1 MYCVLGVTMK
11 ISGWPLVEAEITIK
25 FGATHSLPAIGVG
38 DVHYHLWTVSAGW
51 KHEINPHQGCTKPMQ
66 EMYKELNEILITLR
80 DRNLSMV
87 FDPYPA
93 TAETLACYIMAKLPA
108 YWMFVQVQAY
118 DGYRVRVDANAM
130 RSAWAEKYRALP

>member
-1 MYCVLGVTMK
+1 MSAT
-11 ISGWPLVEAEITIK
+11 SGFPLVEAEITIK
-25 FGATHSLPAIGVG
+25 FGATHALPAIGVG

-66 EMYKELNEILITLR
+66 AMYKELNDILITLR
-80 DRNLSMV
+80 DKNLSEI
-87 FDPYPA
+87 FAPYPA

-130 RSAWAEKYRALP
+130 RSAWAKQYRALP